1 MKLKRAGFL
10 TKIVVLALLI
20 YMATSLLDLRGQ
32 IQTAQVQRDTLARQ
46 VSDQRL
52 ENQELEAAIENSDD
66 PEMLEQVARE
76 KGHVKQDEIVIYRCG
91 QLSDPVKRALQRR
104 NLCVAARG
112 NLQGG
117 YISRLWSL
125 VLGPLWM
132 GRLRESQNSVPLWPC
147 RKGDPAWST
156 SLRSL
161 IPM

>member
-32 IQTAQVQRDTLARQ
+32 IQTAVQRDTLARQ

-76 KGHVKQDEIVIYRCG
+76 KGHVKQDEIVYI
-91 QLSDPVKRALQRR
+91 D
-104 NLCVAARG
+104 VA
-112 NLQGG
+112 N
-117 YISRLWSL
+117 
-125 VLGPLWM
+125 
-132 GRLRESQNSVPLWPC
+132 
-147 RKGDPAWST
+147 
-156 SLRSL
+156 
-161 IPM
+161 